1 MNIFYII
8 KNLCDKRKI
17 TIFELERQIGISRGI
32 LYTWKKSS
40 PSVEKVKKVAEF
52 FNVSMDELVN
62 HKVEDNDV
70 VEVENEED
78 RKVVNKILSLNDRNN
93 KMKVEGLMDYF
104 SLQEQENKDYTEEF
118 IKTLKSSRSVK
129 MDIENEH
136 IKLPKRLLEKMY
148 ASKKPLGV

>member
-40 PSVEKVKKVAEF
+40 PSAEKVKRVAEF

-62 HKVEDNDV
+62 HKVEDNNV
-70 VEVENEED
+70 VKVESEED
-78 RKVVNKILSLNDRNN
+78 KNVVSKILSLNDKQN

-104 SLQEQENKDYTEEF
+104 SLQEQENKDYAEEF
-118 IKTLKSSRSVK
+118 IKTLKSSRSVQ
-129 MDIENEH
+129 MDIKNEH

-148 ASKKPLGV
+148 ASEKAL

>member
-93 KMKVEGLMDYF
+93 KLKDEGLMDYF

>member
-52 FNVSMDELVN
+52 FYVSMDELVN
-62 HKVEDNDV
+62 HKVEDNNV

-78 RKVVNKILSLNDRNN
+78 RKVVDKILSLNDRNN
-93 KMKVEGLMDYF
+93 KLKVEGLMDYF

-118 IKTLKSSRSVK
+118 INTLKSSRSIK
-129 MDIENEH
+129 MDIQNEH

>member
-17 TIFELERQIGISRGI
+17 TIFELDRQIGISRGI

-93 KMKVEGLMDYF
+93 KLKVEGLMDYF

>member
-32 LYTWKKSS
+32 LYTWKHSS

-70 VEVENEED
+70 VEVKNEED

-93 KMKVEGLMDYF
+93 KLKIEGLMDHF

-148 ASKKPLGV
+148 ASKRPLGV

>member
-93 KMKVEGLMDYF
+93 KLKIEGLMDYF

>member
-93 KMKVEGLMDYF
+93 KLKVEGLMDYF

>member
-70 VEVENEED
+70 VEVKNEED

-93 KMKVEGLMDYF
+93 KLKIEGLMDYF

>member
-40 PSVEKVKKVAEF
+40 PSAEKVKRVAEF

-62 HKVEDNDV
+62 HKVEDNNV
-70 VEVENEED
+70 VKVENEED
-78 RKVVNKILSLNDRNN
+78 KNVISKILSLNDKQN

-104 SLQEQENKDYTEEF
+104 SLQEQENKDYAEEF
-118 IKTLKSSRSVK
+118 IKTLKSSRSVQ
-129 MDIENEH
+129 MDIKNEH

-148 ASKKPLGV
+148 ASEKAL

>member
-78 RKVVNKILSLNDRNN
+78 RKVVNKILSLNDRDN
-93 KMKVEGLMDYF
+93 KLKVEGLMDYF

>member
-70 VEVENEED
+70 VEVKNEED